1 MNGNVFSERELWYQA
16 LADVGTYYHEGH
28 QAKVRDGA
36 REAAVMYVPGN
47 GGYMYAKHDPLCLE
61 IGTRPLTNFATA
73 LNHSFALSVN
83 DLKRKS
89 SYTRPLPVKVT
100 DTFARAHALEANS
113 IDDGWKQESGFDLH
127 RLITDGYHAGVVLGV
142 HARALQNTL
151 GTQILNAQGFMMR
164 ASHTALSNLQLLLNT
179 AGDDY
184 IRNPTNLRY
193 SMIGQDGRLRDNYF
207 DVFDRGVDPVLG
219 CPMRQLPSKEMCDA
233 LSNYYGREVR
243 RLPVIM
249 KLADHILDLMPR
261 MFTPE
266 VLSRLD
272 TDSRTDKYD
281 LALLQGNKDAFLALQ
296 REHRVLHEG
305 GCPHSHRK

>member
-1 MNGNVFSERELWYQA
+1 MDGNVFSERELWHQA

-47 GGYMYAKHDPLCLE
+47 GGYRYVKYDPLCLE

-73 LNHSFALSVN
+73 LHHSFALSVN

-89 SYTRPLPVKVT
+89 AYTRPLPAKVT

-113 IDDGWKQESGFDLH
+113 IDDGWRQETGFDLH

-142 HARALQNTL
+142 HAHAIHETL
-151 GTQILNAQGFMMR
+151 GSRELSPKGFMMR

-184 IRNPTNLRY
+184 IGNSSNLRY
-193 SMIGQDGRLRDNYF
+193 TMIGQDGRLQDNYF
-207 DVFDRGVDPVLG
+207 DAFDRGADPVLG
-219 CPMRQLPSKEMCDA
+219 CPMRQLPSQEMCDA

-249 KLADHILDLMPR
+249 KLADHISDQLPR

-266 VLSRLD
+266 VLSGLD
-272 TDSRTDKYD
+272 IDSRTDRYD
-281 LALLQGNKDAFLALQ
+281 LALLQRNKDAFLALQ
-296 REHRVLHEG
+296 QEHRVLHEG
-305 GCPHSHRK
+305 RCPHTHRK